1 MANKD
6 IPRGFSPMAE
16 TSGSDYIGKTSAY
29 VIAAADT
36 TPIGR
41 GDLVKRTGEM
51 ATVDGQSY
59 PVVTRAAAA
68 DVRLEGAVV
77 GFEIDPD
84 GFSTFRTSGAKS
96 ADRICFLPDAP
107 YIEYEAQADGNIP
120 DASAGLNANI
130 IVGDADASTGQS
142 IMEIDSGTTTAPAA
156 TATLQVRLVR
166 RSRSVKNES
175 GANAVWVV
183 RINQHASRDTTGL

>member
-36 TPIGR
+36 TIIGR

-51 ATVDGQSY
+51 TIVDGQPY
-59 PVVTRAAAA
+59 PVVGRGVAA
-68 DVRLEGAVV
+68 DTQLEGAVV
-77 GFEIDPD
+77 GFDIDPA
-84 GFSTFRTSGAKS
+84 GFSTFRSAGAKS
-96 ADRICFLPDAP
+96 DPRIVFLPDAP
-107 YIEYEAQADGNIP
+107 YIEYEAQTNGNIP
-120 DASAGLNANI
+120 DSAAGLNVDFVVA
-130 IVGDADASTGQS
+130 DADTTTGQS
-142 IMEIDSGTTTAPAA
+142 NMELAAGTEADTAALP
-156 TATLQVRLVR
+156 LRLVR

-175 GANAVWVV
+175 GEFAVWVV
-183 RINQHASRDTTGL
+183 RINQHATRDTTGI